1 MFTKR
6 MSKLTTRAKEELERL
21 REAERTTS
29 EHLIEV
35 LSDVLHV
42 TTETQDPASSDQ
54 QIREVLNCFW
64 HMYFWDL
71 IWVAA
76 VLPP

>member
-21 REAERTTS
+21 REGERATS

-35 LSDVLHV
+35 LFPIFLHSQKFV
-42 TTETQDPASSDQ
+42 PLPLDKRCTYVYTAYRCLNKIKTSS
-54 QIREVLNCFW
+54 ILR
-64 HMYFWDL
+64 
-71 IWVAA
+71 
-76 VLPP
+76 